1 MGAGGGAVSLAPGA
15 RVRVRPAFPPG
26 HVRTPFY
33 VRGHAGVVQSEAGRF
48 ANPEEL
54 AYGRPG
60 QPPLRLLRVRFDL
73 HELFPDAVGSPDDG
87 VVVDLYE
94 HWLEALEGAP

>member
-1 MGAGGGAVSLAPGA
+1 MAGGGAVSLAPGA

-33 VRGHAGVVQSEAGRF
+33 VRGHAGVVQSEAGCF

-60 QPPLRLLRVRFDL
+60 LPPLRLLRVRFPL
-73 HELFPDAVGSPDDG
+73 RELFPDAADGPDDG

-94 HWLEALEGAP
+94 HWLQPLEGAP